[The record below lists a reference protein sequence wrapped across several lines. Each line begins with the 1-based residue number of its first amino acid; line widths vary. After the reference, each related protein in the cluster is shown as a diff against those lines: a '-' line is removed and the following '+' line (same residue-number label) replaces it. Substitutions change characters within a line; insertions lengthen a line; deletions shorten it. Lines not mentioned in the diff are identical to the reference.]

1 MLLHYTSSKE
11 QQNCD
16 ARIIILLYVL
26 TYFIFCSS
34 TDSYLAFHFYS
45 SHFFMTFNYP
55 DSFTNTS
62 HVQPHLNNIGVIER
76 LKQCIT
82 FYQIILLRQ
91 SRKVCSVFNLKIKE
105 SSISNNCLCFRSSR
119 FSSWLLVS
127 YDQPQSRWLS
137 GTARVPRGCSRSFC

>member
-76 LKQCIT
+76 LKKMHHFLSNYFAQT
-82 FYQIILLRQ
+82 
-91 SRKVCSVFNLKIKE
+91 IKK
-105 SSISNNCLCFRSSR
+105 SMFGL
-119 FSSWLLVS
+119 
-127 YDQPQSRWLS
+127 
-137 GTARVPRGCSRSFC
+137 